1 MITASSRLPLTAKHC
16 DARKEAAAYISREE
30 RQTIIRPLILELS
43 VNLSYLAAILKASPT
58 DPAQSSDDLAALAW
72 IQRTLEDVKATII
85 GLSEVKRR
93 HSATF

>member
-1 MITASSRLPLTAKHC
+1 M
-16 DARKEAAAYISREE
+16 
-30 RQTIIRPLILELS
+30 IRPLILELS

-72 IQRTLEDVKATII
+72 IQRTLEDVEATII

>member
-16 DARKEAAAYISREE
+16 DARKEAVAYISREE
-30 RQTIIRPLILELS
+30 CQTMIRPLILELS
-43 VNLSYLAAILKASPT
+43 VNLSYLVAILKASPT

-72 IQRTLEDVKATII
+72 IQQTLEDVEATII